1 MPSGY
6 SLFGSGVLALT
17 IGLMTF
23 TPVEAQIFPLS
34 SSTWHSGT
42 SASDD
47 TGLRKIQYR
56 YYRNRGYYNNNA
68 AGAAIAGGILG
79 LAAGAAIA
87 GSAANAAPP
96 PGYYGAPPAPD
107 PNWIAYCARKYRSFD
122 PSSGTYLSYDGN
134 RYLCQ

>member
-6 SLFGSGVLALT
+6 SLFGSGLLALT
-17 IGLMTF
+17 IGLTAL
-23 TPVEAQIFPLS
+23 TPVEALTFPFS
-34 SSTWHSGT
+34 SSAWHS
-42 SASDD
+42 SASISRDAEIR
-47 TGLRKIQYR
+47 TVQYR
-56 YYRNRGYYNNNA
+56 YRRNRGYYNNNA

-122 PSSGTYLSYDGN
+122 PSTGTYLAYDGN